1 MLKIIS
7 KLTFLH
13 TIYSTVIV
21 FIPSFLVH
29 NSSKYMAI
37 KKIFTNLNIDRI
49 EGDCIEFGILLDLVL
64 NMLSGQK
71 TK

>member
-1 MLKIIS
+1 
-7 KLTFLH
+7 
-13 TIYSTVIV
+13 
-21 FIPSFLVH
+21 
-29 NSSKYMAI
+29 MAI